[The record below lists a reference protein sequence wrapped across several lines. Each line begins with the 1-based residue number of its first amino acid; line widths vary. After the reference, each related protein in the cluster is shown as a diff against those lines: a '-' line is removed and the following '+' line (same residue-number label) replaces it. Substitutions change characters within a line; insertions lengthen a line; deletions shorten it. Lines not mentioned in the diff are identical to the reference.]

1 MFTGA
6 VEAERE
12 EILEEILEVKVLSV
26 SEFRIVGFSC
36 RLQS

>member
-12 EILEEILEVKVLSV
+12 ILEVKVLSM